1 MDKGLVVWFTGPP
14 SSGKST
20 LAALASDALRQEGIN
35 ALVIEPYAFRR
46 AVIPSR
52 GWRREDI
59 EAVFKGLLWV
69 VRLLA
74 FTGTVVFL
82 PSVMPTRKLREMFR
96 EGLRGIPN
104 VLVCVHASAEVCRQR
119 DSKGIYSGSSGEAS
133 KVLELYKAPDPQE
146 CDIYI
151 NTEAYPVNDCVSI
164 ILTELKEKF
173 L

>member
-20 LAALASDALRQEGIN
+20 LAAVASDALRREGISS
-35 ALVIEPYAFRR
+35 LVIEPYAFRR
-46 AVIPSR
+46 AVSPSR

-69 VRLLA
+69 ARLLA

-82 PSVMPTRKLREMFR
+82 PSVMPTRKLRELFR

-151 NTEAYPVNDCVSI
+151 NTETREVDECVSI